1 MEYLMFKKKPLFI
14 CFAFFMI
21 FFTSASIC
29 SAQGAREWIRYGKG
43 ELFAFIQNIDGEEGT
58 LDSLV
63 PIEIKAEIK
72 DTIIGGAGFGYN
84 VNDHININ
92 SDIWFGP
99 SDINIIFPLAEFE
112 VDVSLFGMNFNVDY
126 NLLKKRFTPLV
137 TGGIGFIYLYE
148 YGSGDPANFINDSE
162 TSFSYNLGAGFRW
175 DIYHD
180 LTVKA
185 VYKYHWTEFDDF
197 KDKIKLNGFYLA
209 IAYLF

>member
-1 MEYLMFKKKPLFI
+1 MDYLMYKKKLQLIGFVFFI
-14 CFAFFMI
+14 I
-21 FFTSASIC
+21 FIMSANIC
-29 SAQGAREWIRYGKG
+29 SAQGGHEWIRYGKG
-43 ELFAFIQNIDGEEGT
+43 EFFAFVQNIDGDENT
-58 LDSLV
+58 LDSF
-63 PIEIKAEIK
+63 PIKAEIE
-72 DTIIGGAGFGYN
+72 DTFIGGLGFGYN

-148 YGSGDPANFINDSE
+148 YGGGDPANFINDSQA
-162 TSFSYNLGAGFRW
+162 SVSYNLGAGFRW

-180 LTVKA
+180 LMIKA

-197 KDKIKLNGFYLA
+197 KDKIKLNGFYMS
-209 IAYLF
+209 IAYTF

>member
-1 MEYLMFKKKPLFI
+1 MDYLMYKKKLQLIGFVFFI
-14 CFAFFMI
+14 I
-21 FFTSASIC
+21 FIMSANIC
-29 SAQGAREWIRYGKG
+29 SAQGGHEWIRYGKG
-43 ELFAFIQNIDGEEGT
+43 EFFAFVQNIDGDENT
-58 LDSLV
+58 LDSF
-63 PIEIKAEIK
+63 PIKAEIE
-72 DTIIGGAGFGYN
+72 DTFIGGLGFGYN

-148 YGSGDPANFINDSE
+148 YGGGDPANFINDSQA
-162 TSFSYNLGAGFRW
+162 SVSYNLGAGFRW

-180 LTVKA
+180 LMIKA

-197 KDKIKLNGFYLA
+197 KDKIKLNGFYLG
-209 IAYLF
+209 IAYMF